1 MSQIIISGTAAAT
14 AQGKKSVKKVNEL
27 DSVLSYARKK
37 YLSLPNVLRTTE
49 NKKQLITSGI
59 NLKNAND
66 DAFYGQFINVVSM
79 LLESTRFLSDCK
91 EKSICPLN
99 AAQHIAFSGKTYVFD
114 VLQDCLDA
122 ALETLFLEEIKTPIF
137 GYNDLIKYDG
147 NHRLQ
152 DAMKYEKFITICKDG
167 KFDECNSCPRHLE
180 LTEGKA

>member
-1 MSQIIISGTAAAT
+1 MTTFRISGTAAAS

-37 YLSLPNVLRTTE
+37 YLALPNVLRTTE
-49 NKKQLITSGI
+49 NKKSLITSGI

-91 EKSICPLN
+91 DKSLCPLN
-99 AAQHIAFSGKTYVFD
+99 AAQHIAFAGKTYVFD

-137 GYNDLIKYDG
+137 GYDDLVKYDG

-152 DAMKYEKFITICKDG
+152 DAMKYEKFIAICKDG
-167 KFDECNSCPRHLE
+167 NYDECKSCPRHKE
-180 LTEGKA
+180 LTEVNA